1 MLYFICQNHYCVGV
15 CCVQTWED
23 PKHKYSETDTAGDND
38 PLDVCE
44 IGHKV
49 ITRLCFILCSSVT
62 VSKVVWTQGNKSV
75 FCTVEFCE

>member
-1 MLYFICQNHYCVGV
+1 MTVGV

-49 ITRLCFILCSSVT
+49 ITRLFH
-62 VSKVVWTQGNKSV
+62 
-75 FCTVEFCE
+75 TVEFCDCE

>member
-1 MLYFICQNHYCVGV
+1 MTVGV

-49 ITRLCFILCSSVT
+49 ITRLCFILWSSVT

-75 FCTVEFCE
+75 FCTVELCE